1 MFQKHQDEKE
11 FMMIKP
17 IVAVIG
23 RPNVGKSTFFNAII
37 GERISIVHD
46 TPGVTR
52 DRIYADTEWLGHE
65 MTLIDTGG
73 IEPEITDNI
82 LASMKTQAE
91 IAIDTADVILFM
103 CDMKSGLHPADH
115 EIANYLRRSSKPII
129 LVINKCDQ
137 PANLPPEIYDFYQ
150 LGLGDYFPIS
160 SANRMGF
167 SEVLDA
173 IVELLPEKEV
183 EDIEDDRI
191 SVAVIGKPNVGKSS
205 LINYLL
211 AEERSIVSNVAG
223 TTRDAIDVDF
233 DLNDQA
239 YRLIDT
245 AGLRRQSKIH
255 DRIEKYSNLRTEAA
269 VKRSDVCLIMID
281 AQEGITEQDTKV
293 AGLAHNN
300 GKASVFVINKWDLIE
315 EKEKVMAEI
324 EKDIRLRFSFMTYA
338 PVIFV
343 SALSGQRI
351 ERIFKFVNEV
361 YEESQRRLS
370 TTVINEVL
378 AEAMAMN
385 PTPQDKGRRLKI
397 LYATQVSVGP
407 PTFVFFVNN
416 KDLLHFSY
424 ERYLENQFRLNFGF
438 DGTPIHFIW
447 RNRQRDQELSEIFR
461 NRDRK

>member
-1 MFQKHQDEKE
+1 
-11 FMMIKP
+11 MIKP
-17 IVAVIG
+17 IIAVIG
-23 RPNVGKSTFFNAII
+23 RPNVGKSTFFNAIV
-37 GERISIVHD
+37 GERISIVDD

-52 DRIYADTEWLGHE
+52 DRIYADAEWLGHE
-65 MTLIDTGG
+65 MTFIDTGG
-73 IEPEITDNI
+73 IEPEITDD
-82 LASMKTQAE
+82 LVASMKNQAE
-91 IAIDTADVILFM
+91 IAVETADVIVFM

-115 EIANYLRRSSKPII
+115 EIANYLRRSAKPII
-129 LVINKCDQ
+129 LVINKCDN
-137 PANLPPEIYDFYQ
+137 PAKLPPEIYDFYQ

-160 SANRMGF
+160 SVHRLGF

-173 IVELLPEKEV
+173 IVDALPEKQEIPL
-183 EDIEDDRI
+183 EPDRI

-211 AEERSIVSNVAG
+211 AEERSIVSDMAG

-245 AGLRRQSKIH
+245 AGLRRQSKVR

-269 VKRSDVCLIMID
+269 VKRADVCLIMID
-281 AQEGITEQDTKV
+281 AQEGVTEQDTKV

-300 GKASVFVINKWDLIE
+300 GKASVFVINKWDLIS
-315 EKEKVMAEI
+315 EKEKTMAEI
-324 EKDIRLRFSFMTYA
+324 EKDIKLRFGFMSYA
-338 PVIFV
+338 PIIFV
-343 SALSGQRI
+343 SSLTGQRI
-351 ERIFKFVNEV
+351 ERIFKLVNEV
-361 YEESQRRLS
+361 YAESQKHLS
-370 TTVINEVL
+370 TTVLNEVL
-378 AEAMAMN
+378 AEAIAMN